1 MANWHEVLRG
11 GTRGRLLGLL
21 RRARRTIPELAEEVG
36 VSDNAARTHLTSL
49 QRDGLV
55 EPAGVRRATGGK
67 PAQVYDITRETEEL
81 FPKAYAVVLSRLI
94 EEIEDREGRARLLAM
109 LRSVGGRAAAD
120 VSAEGDLGARVRI
133 AAGVLRSLGAE
144 LDVERGDDGDDGE
157 AGEGGSWLLRGYG
170 CPLSAVVEEHEEAC
184 ELVEALVAGVVGAPV
199 RECCDRSGRPR
210 CSFRIGAAEPA

>member
-1 MANWHEVLRG
+1 MANWHEVLMG
-11 GTRGRLLGLL
+11 GTRGRLLRLL
-21 RRARRTIPELAEEVG
+21 RRARRTIPELAEELG

-94 EEIEDREGRARLLAM
+94 EEIEDREGGTRLLEM
-109 LRSVGGRAAAD
+109 LRSVGGQAAAD
-120 VSAEGDLGARVRI
+120 VSAEGDLEARVRI
-133 AAGVLRSLGAE
+133 AADVLRSLGAD
-144 LDVERGDDGDDGE
+144 LDVERGEVGG
-157 AGEGGSWLLRGYG
+157 GREGGSWLLRGYG
-170 CPLSAVVEEHEEAC
+170 CPLSSVVEEHEEAC
-184 ELVEALVAGVVGAPV
+184 ELVEELVAGVVGATV

-210 CSFRIGAAEPA
+210 CSFRIETAAPS